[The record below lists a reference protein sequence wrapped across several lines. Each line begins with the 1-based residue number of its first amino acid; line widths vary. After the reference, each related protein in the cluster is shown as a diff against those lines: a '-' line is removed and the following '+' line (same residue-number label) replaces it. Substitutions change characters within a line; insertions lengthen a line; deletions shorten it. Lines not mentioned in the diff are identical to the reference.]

1 MTAYIIGSFEY
12 VQFVNKWQALDFNAM
27 ASDFGIDAVENV
39 VDLTCKQSG
48 ISLNSSWLEFL

>member
-27 ASDFGIDAVENV
+27 ASDLGVDAMENV
-39 VDLTCKQSG
+39 IDLTRKQSV
-48 ISLNSSWLEFL
+48 ISLNSNWLEFL